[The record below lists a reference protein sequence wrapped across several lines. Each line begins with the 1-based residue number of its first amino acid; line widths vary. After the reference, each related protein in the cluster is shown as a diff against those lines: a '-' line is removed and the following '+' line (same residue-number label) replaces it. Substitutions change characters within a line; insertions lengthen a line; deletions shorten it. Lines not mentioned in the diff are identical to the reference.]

1 MTATP
6 ARTNG
11 RHTTSQPQTRIAPHA
26 VEAEEA
32 VLGSILIN
40 PEVILDVDGLVTGED
55 FFIVRH
61 RWIWDAIQSIH
72 ARREAI
78 DYLTVVEE
86 LGARGQLDEAG
97 GPAYI
102 THLINSTPTSIHAE
116 SYARFVERAAT
127 RRRLLDAA
135 GEIAQAAHDEETE
148 IAGVIDRAEGALF
161 AATNRRGTHSDQS
174 LSGALGAYYDEL
186 EHLYTTQDKPVGVP
200 TGFRDLDALLCGLQK
215 GDLAIVASRPG
226 MGKTSWLLCT
236 ALNAA
241 RAGARVGIFSLEM
254 KTAQI
259 VHRLLAIETG
269 INAQNLRLGKLCPE
283 EWELFVQA
291 TDVLSRLPVWI
302 DDAQGV
308 TPAQLR
314 TQARRWWA
322 RDGLDLV
329 IVDYIQRMRAG
340 SKADDFNR
348 VQALAEISNGLKNLA
363 GELNIPVLVAAQLK
377 REVDL
382 RRDKH
387 PELSDLR
394 GSGDLEQDA
403 DVVLFIFR
411 DDYYDPDSERPGIAE
426 IDVAKHRNGPTGR
439 VELFFR
445 RELTKFTDVYKRHVN
460 LEMF

>member
-1 MTATP
+1 
-6 ARTNG
+6 
-11 RHTTSQPQTRIAPHA
+11 
-26 VEAEEA
+26 
-32 VLGSILIN
+32 
-40 PEVILDVDGLVTGED
+40 
-55 FFIVRH
+55 
-61 RWIWDAIQSIH
+61 
-72 ARREAI
+72 
-78 DYLTVVEE
+78 
-86 LGARGQLDEAG
+86 
-97 GPAYI
+97 
-102 THLINSTPTSIHAE
+102 
-116 SYARFVERAAT
+116 
-127 RRRLLDAA
+127 
-135 GEIAQAAHDEETE
+135 
-148 IAGVIDRAEGALF
+148 
-161 AATNRRGTHSDQS
+161 
-174 LSGALGAYYDEL
+174 
-186 EHLYTTQDKPVGVP
+186 
-200 TGFRDLDALLCGLQK
+200 
-215 GDLAIVASRPG
+215 
-226 MGKTSWLLCT
+226 
-236 ALNAA
+236 
-241 RAGARVGIFSLEM
+241 VGIFSLEM